1 MVRKRKKDD
10 YPEEWDVVDETQDP
24 DAIPPLFE
32 IVAETQDSDAE
43 VDVVTNAL
51 SQLPPPSQKS
61 LAPPTYRIKETT
73 KEINSS
79 VICKLTRICKFPLL
93 VGEIKKVCIAMKQV
107 QLEGWHL
114 ANLHVLRCLKEGDEV
129 PKIEQMF
136 FYRCC
141 TATLGNIEKR
151 DRGST
156 ESKYPAFHKTCL
168 RYWAG
173 REREST
179 YEPEF
184 IQTAGDMVNEMAKL
198 MEINALNMIALH
210 FRQRLHQY
218 IQFRYAKKGDTKL
231 KYRETRRL
239 VDSCYRVKSEP
250 EKGDEGNP
258 TGKTAKVWTE
268 WDDTDDPVEQELRE
282 WLGIAPWQWQIR
294 ANPAHFLHK
303 LYDML
308 VWMEKFVDKH
318 RKTKGARV
326 YSLLPVAT
334 TFQAAYV
341 KLNASTLHGLLARL
355 IDLSE
360 VEDFLKKELNIVP
373 TRKRTGSQ
381 LPFDKKT
388 FQKNRSEVIRKVFDV
403 EQFETLDR
411 KFADEIKTNG
421 YGASITMIR
430 PVTTVSVAL
439 VEKKASKKKRMKNDG
454 TAELVSKEKAA
465 RKKKVKTPEEI
476 AEEDTFAK
484 ELFKLGPDYSPNV
497 LIGIDPGMRSLA
509 TAVSVGRLQRR
520 RRRQKS
526 RRGLH
531 RRHRTRRARRKERVI
546 EISTPKYRH
555 LARMND
561 FRFYNENLKMREP
574 WYAGVMRAM
583 PSFKTSSYDLY
594 FQRLQFFWKHLQFLL
609 VFSAEQAFLRW
620 RFTQDRAKMK
630 ALDTLAK
637 RIVPKANK
645 QVCIAY
651 GDWSRRNGIK
661 GHASGP
667 VKGFVEALKRRATV
681 IPMDEYRTSIT
692 CSCCH
697 QRLKQARLFTKMKR
711 KEDEVDILQKERPSK
726 KEMKEIVEMAK
737 FKNPKLADKKVV
749 LKCTRNVL
757 RCTNSKCKA
766 NFWNRD
772 VNAAR
777 NMLELLKSGL
787 KEKHGARRLR
797 AFRRGQ

>member
-1 MVRKRKKDD
+1 MGRKRKKDD

-93 VGEIKKVCIAMKQV
+93 VGEIKKVCVAMKQV

-141 TATLGNIEKR
+141 TATLGNIEKH

-168 RYWAG
+168 RYWAS

-184 IQTAGDMVNEMAKL
+184 IQTA
-198 MEINALNMIALH
+198 
-210 FRQRLHQY
+210 Y

-250 EKGDEGNP
+250 EKDDEGNP
-258 TGKTAKVWTE
+258 TGKTAK
-268 WDDTDDPVEQELRE
+268 
-282 WLGIAPWQWQIR
+282 WQIR

-318 RKTKGARV
+318 PKTKGARV

-341 KLNASTLHGLLARL
+341 KLNASTLHGPLARL
-355 IDLSE
+355 IDLPE
-360 VEDFLKKELNIVP
+360 VEDFLKKELSIVP

-421 YGASITMIR
+421 YGTSITMTR
-430 PVTTVSVAL
+430 SVTTVSVAL

-454 TAELVSKEKAA
+454 TAELVSKEKTA

-509 TAVSVGRLQRR
+509 TAVSVGHLQRR

-531 RRHRTRRARRKERVI
+531 RRHQTRRVRRKERVI
-546 EISTPKYRH
+546 EISTPEYRH

-574 WYAGVMRAM
+574 WHAGVIRAM
-583 PSFKTSSYDLY
+583 PSFKISSYDLY
-594 FQRLQFFWKHLQFLL
+594 FQHLQFFWKHLRFLL
-609 VFSAEQAFLRW
+609 VFSAEQAFLCW
-620 RFTQDRAKMK
+620 RFTQDRAKTK

-651 GDWSRRNGIK
+651 GDWSRRDGLK

-697 QRLKQARLFTKMKR
+697 QRLKQTRLFTKMKR
-711 KEDEVDILQKERPSK
+711 KEDEVDIRQKEQPSK
-726 KEMKEIVEMAK
+726 KEVKEIVEMAK
-737 FKNPKLADKKVV
+737 FKNLKLADKKVV

-787 KEKHGARRLR
+787 EEKHGARRLR